1 MDIKTTLLYDN
12 KMLLYKSLE
21 HIFEHN
27 LVNPSIKKS
36 NATAY
41 HRCFVTVID
50 VALITK
56 GHKEQKAATL
66 LFYEIE
72 P

>member
-1 MDIKTTLLYDN
+1 MGELL
-12 KMLLYKSLE
+12 LHKSLE
-21 HIFEHN
+21 PIIEHN

-56 GHKEQKAATL
+56 GHKEQSGSNVQAKGQ
-66 LFYEIE
+66 
-72 P
+72 